1 MRSNKQE
8 PAPSNYPG
16 DEQDSGWDFADVSVE
31 AGSPDKP
38 SLRSKIGKLAT
49 SIADWIKNESTGE
62 PDRLPDNQDK
72 VEVVSLGRLMETTL
86 TPEQRKEVESIAFR
100 LSDAIGL
107 QKQSPAESHPSSNES
122 LSSAIG
128 LQEQSSAESL
138 AKKLTIM
145 EQPARDLAIKRVL
158 DGMVDFGLP
167 SLLTATTQFL
177 TDRHLLLENYDGLA
191 ETTISFLNNFSQ
203 STMDVD
209 ESPYTYFVNGVLN
222 DEKVSRQIKTE
233 LASKKFVLT
242 STATSISKNIIIDR
256 FKSYPRDT
264 KNLAA
269 FVKSLENVGID
280 IATNDFFIQSCI
292 ENSVIDDSRP
302 GTMPLQENLYQAGL
316 INDDNI
322 KCLYHQLAKSCQAG
336 ITEHSARHGISLNIC
351 PDSEVTKYWRQLRI
365 TDQFGTVSPSK
376 DGVISERDILSFRF
390 LLEKVDRRTD
400 NYDIDRYFEEG
411 IPDRRYFRRL
421 KGRPALTNKR
431 RIDDFVFC
439 LTGMPLVPE
448 VRNLLGS
455 SQAKLLDLYQEWEQ
469 KGALLTFF
477 QLTQQPGN
485 TDINRIVDL
494 SNKADDFLGKYPL
507 ACLMGRGK
515 VIDVCAQGKDAML
528 GEEYFGDLV
537 MYDSGADRE
546 ISTMD
551 DEAIGRL
558 HRHLD
563 TLSRFNLFD
572 GDRARMVNY
581 AVLAESLGDSSRLF
595 DELATVNELDEATRN
610 SLNLVLRTKN
620 RYGIGTVEEL
630 ENYRA
635 VIAER
640 ATGDLVSDDVGD
652 ACQAI
657 SFIMLA
663 DFDGYDL
670 SCFDL
675 ETLRQRQVLTADEE
689 AVVELFRQ
697 IHPTNFGLEY
707 NSLHDRLILTEGADE
722 NDICSG
728 KATERLLQIIAS
740 SPLCIPVED
749 GSGVAKI
756 TKIEGSV
763 SDLINKLHR
772 YITDD
777 WNKSLIN
784 LEATGEGI
792 EHFTIDEDDPS
803 KALKVIKLTGA
814 PFKMLSHTIYEYYN
828 RPDIYNALIDDP
840 NIWNTAQGSST
851 ISTSCIDEKH
861 CDNYLQSDTG
871 QSTRVLL
878 GFNHIQPSGIAAM
891 APNDGY
897 LRGSLKL
904 EMGGVLFTTCD
915 ELMRKFDRVKHLHDR
930 FYRYNEVGLSR
941 ISSEP
946 EARNGRLQPS
956 HIIVHGSGIDDIN
969 ENSKKFARYFG
980 VPITL
985 IDDEAYRKKYNVE
998 PD

>member
-1 MRSNKQE
+1 MKSNKQE
-8 PAPSNYPG
+8 LAPSNYPG
-16 DEQDSGWDFADVSVE
+16 SEQDSGWDFADVSVE

-38 SLRSKIGKLAT
+38 SLRSKIGRLAT
-49 SIADWIKNESTGE
+49 SIADWIKNESTGK

-72 VEVVSLGRLMETTL
+72 VEVVSLSRLMETAL
-86 TPEQRKEVESIAFR
+86 TPEQRKEVESIAFG

-107 QKQSPAESHPSSNES
+107 QKQS
-122 LSSAIG
+122 
-128 LQEQSSAESL
+128 SAESL
-138 AKKLTIM
+138 AEKLTTM
-145 EQPARDLAIKRVL
+145 GQPARDLAIKKVL

-209 ESPYTYFVNGVLN
+209 ESPYAYFVNGALN
-222 DEKVSRQIKTE
+222 DEKISQQIKSE
-233 LASKKFVLT
+233 LADKGSSLISIVP
-242 STATSISKNIIIDR
+242 SISERIIIDR
-256 FKSYPRDT
+256 FKSHPRDT
-264 KNLAA
+264 KNLVA
-269 FVKSLENVGID
+269 FVRGLRNIGVD
-280 IATNDFFIQSCI
+280 IATNNFFIKSCI
-292 ENSVIDDSRP
+292 ENSVIDDSHP
-302 GTMPLQENLYQAGL
+302 GTIPLQENLYQAGL
-316 INDDNI
+316 INNDNI
-322 KCLYHQLAKSCQAG
+322 GRLYHQLVQNHRWYDDE
-336 ITEHSARHGISLNIC
+336 IRGISLNIC
-351 PDSEVTKYWRQLRI
+351 PESEVTKYWRQFRI

-400 NYDIDRYFEEG
+400 NYDIDKYFEEG
-411 IPDRRYFRRL
+411 IPDRRYFQRL

-439 LTGMPLVPE
+439 LTNMPLVPE
-448 VRNLLGS
+448 VRNLLGP
-455 SQAKLLDLYQEWEQ
+455 SQTKLLDLYQEWEQ

-485 TDINRIVDL
+485 TNINRIVDL

-507 ACLMGRGK
+507 ACLMGKGEA
-515 VIDVCAQGKDAML
+515 IDACTQGKDTIL

-546 ISTMD
+546 IGTMD
-551 DEAIGRL
+551 DEAIKRL
-558 HRHLD
+558 RRHLD
-563 TLSRFNLFD
+563 TLSRFDLFD

-581 AVLAESLGDSSRLF
+581 AVLAESYDAGSRRLF
-595 DELATVNELDEATRN
+595 DGLASVDELDEAARD
-610 SLNLVLRTKN
+610 SLDLVLRTKN
-620 RYGIGTVEEL
+620 RYGIRTVEEL

-640 ATGDLVSDDVGD
+640 ATGELVSDYVGD

-670 SCFDL
+670 NCFDL
-675 ETLRQRQVLTADEE
+675 KTLRRRRVLTADDE

-697 IHPTNFGLEY
+697 VHPNNFGLEY
-707 NSLHDRLILTEGADE
+707 NSLHDRLILTEDSDE
-722 NDICSG
+722 NDIYSG
-728 KATERLLQIIAS
+728 KATERLLQIIAE
-740 SPLCIPVED
+740 SPLCVPVED
-749 GSGVAKI
+749 ESGVAKI
-756 TKIEGSV
+756 TKIEGSA
-763 SDLINKLHR
+763 SDLINKLRH

-777 WNKSLIN
+777 WNKSLID
-784 LEATGEGI
+784 LETTGEGI
-792 EHFTIDEDDPS
+792 EHFTIDEDDPG

-840 NIWNTAQGSST
+840 SVWNTAQGSST

-861 CDNYLQSDTG
+861 CGNYLQSDIG
-871 QSTRVLL
+871 QSTQVLL
-878 GFNHIQPSGIAAM
+878 GFNHIQPGGIAAM
-891 APNDGY
+891 APSDGF
-897 LRGSLKL
+897 LRGGLKL
-904 EMGGVLFTTCD
+904 KMSGVLFTTCD
-915 ELMRKFDRVKHLHDR
+915 QLMRQFDRIEPQLNER
-930 FYRYNEVGLSR
+930 QRYNEVGLSR
-941 ISSEP
+941 MSSEP
-946 EARNGRLQPS
+946 GARNGRLQPS
-956 HIIVHGSGIDDIN
+956 HIIVHGSNIDDIN

-985 IDDEAYRKKYNVE
+985 IDDEAYRMRYNV
-998 PD
+998 DTN

>member
-72 VEVVSLGRLMETTL
+72 VEVVSLSRLMETAL

-107 QKQSPAESHPSSNES
+107 QKQSPP
-122 LSSAIG
+122 
-128 LQEQSSAESL
+128 ESL
-138 AKKLTIM
+138 AEKLTIM
-145 EQPARDLAIKRVL
+145 EQPARDLAIKKVL

-209 ESPYTYFVNGVLN
+209 ESPYAYFVNGALN
-222 DEKVSRQIKTE
+222 DKKISQQIKSE
-233 LASKKFVLT
+233 LADKGSSLISIVP
-242 STATSISKNIIIDR
+242 SISERIIIDR
-256 FKSYPRDT
+256 FKSHPRDT
-264 KNLAA
+264 KNLVA
-269 FVKSLENVGID
+269 FVRGLRNIGVD
-280 IATNDFFIQSCI
+280 IATNNFFIKSCI
-292 ENSVIDDSRP
+292 ENSVIDDSHP
-302 GTMPLQENLYQAGL
+302 GTIPLQENLYQAGL

-322 KCLYHQLAKSCQAG
+322 GRLYYQLAQNHHLYDDEIC
-336 ITEHSARHGISLNIC
+336 GISLNIC
-351 PDSEVTKYWRQLRI
+351 PESEVTKYWRQFRI
-365 TDQFGTVSPSK
+365 TDPFGTVSPSK

-400 NYDIDRYFEEG
+400 DYDIDRYFEEG

-439 LTGMPLVPE
+439 LTNMPLVPE
-448 VRNLLGS
+448 VRNLLGP
-455 SQAKLLDLYQEWEQ
+455 SQTKLLDLYQEWEQ

-485 TDINRIVDL
+485 TNIDRIVDL
-494 SNKADDFLGKYPL
+494 SSKADDFLGKYPL

-515 VIDVCAQGKDAML
+515 AIDACTQGKDTML

-546 ISTMD
+546 IGAMD
-551 DEAIGRL
+551 DKAIKRL
-558 HRHLD
+558 RRHLD
-563 TLSRFNLFD
+563 ALSRFDLFD

-581 AVLAESLGDSSRLF
+581 AVLAESYDAGSRRLF
-595 DELATVNELDEATRN
+595 DELASVDELDEATRN

-620 RYGIGTVEEL
+620 RYSIRTVEEL

-640 ATGDLVSDDVGD
+640 ATGELVSDYVGD

-670 SCFDL
+670 NCFDL
-675 ETLRQRQVLTADEE
+675 ETLRRRQVLTADDE

-697 IHPTNFGLEY
+697 VRPTNFGLEY
-707 NSLHDRLILTEGADE
+707 NSLHDRLILTEDSDE
-722 NDICSG
+722 NDIYSG
-728 KATERLLQIIAS
+728 KATERLLQIIAG

-756 TKIEGSV
+756 TKIEGAV
-763 SDLINKLHR
+763 SDLINKLHH

-777 WNKSLIN
+777 WNKSLID

-792 EHFTIDEDDPS
+792 EHFTIDEDDPG
-803 KALKVIKLTGA
+803 KALKVVKLTGA

-861 CDNYLQSDTG
+861 CDNYLQSDTD
-871 QSTRVLL
+871 QSTQVLL
-878 GFNHIQPSGIAAM
+878 GFNHIQPGGIAAM
-891 APNDGY
+891 APSDGF
-897 LRGSLKL
+897 LRGGLKL
-904 EMGGVLFTTCD
+904 KMSGVLFTTCD
-915 ELMRKFDRVKHLHDR
+915 QLMRQFDRIEPQLNER
-930 FYRYNEVGLSR
+930 QRYNEVGLSR

-946 EARNGRLQPS
+946 GARNGRLQPS

-980 VPITL
+980 IPITL

>member
-1 MRSNKQE
+1 MKSNKQE

-72 VEVVSLGRLMETTL
+72 VEVVSLSRLMETAL

-107 QKQSPAESHPSSNES
+107 QKQSPP
-122 LSSAIG
+122 
-128 LQEQSSAESL
+128 ESL
-138 AKKLTIM
+138 AEKLTIM
-145 EQPARDLAIKRVL
+145 EQPARDLAIKKVL

-209 ESPYTYFVNGVLN
+209 ESPYAYFVNGALN
-222 DEKVSRQIKTE
+222 DKKISQQIKSE
-233 LASKKFVLT
+233 LADKGSSLISIVP
-242 STATSISKNIIIDR
+242 SISERIIIDR
-256 FKSYPRDT
+256 FKSHPRDT
-264 KNLAA
+264 KNLVA
-269 FVKSLENVGID
+269 FVRGLRNIGVD
-280 IATNDFFIQSCI
+280 IATNNFFIKSCI
-292 ENSVIDDSRP
+292 ENSVIDDSHP
-302 GTMPLQENLYQAGL
+302 GTIPLQENLYQAGL

-322 KCLYHQLAKSCQAG
+322 GRLYYQLAQNHHLYDDEIC
-336 ITEHSARHGISLNIC
+336 GISLNIC
-351 PDSEVTKYWRQLRI
+351 PESEVTKYWRQFRI
-365 TDQFGTVSPSK
+365 TDPFGTVSPSK

-400 NYDIDRYFEEG
+400 DYDIDRYFEEG

-439 LTGMPLVPE
+439 LTNMPLVPE
-448 VRNLLGS
+448 VRNLLGP
-455 SQAKLLDLYQEWEQ
+455 SQTKLLDLYQEWEQ

-485 TDINRIVDL
+485 TNIDRIVDL
-494 SNKADDFLGKYPL
+494 SSKADDFLGKYPL

-515 VIDVCAQGKDAML
+515 AIDACTQGKDTML

-546 ISTMD
+546 IGAMD
-551 DEAIGRL
+551 DKAIKRL
-558 HRHLD
+558 RRHLD
-563 TLSRFNLFD
+563 ALSRFDLFD

-581 AVLAESLGDSSRLF
+581 AVLAESYDAGSRRLF
-595 DELATVNELDEATRN
+595 DELASVDELDEATRN

-620 RYGIGTVEEL
+620 RYSIRTVEEL

-640 ATGDLVSDDVGD
+640 ATGELVSDYVGD

-670 SCFDL
+670 NCFDL
-675 ETLRQRQVLTADEE
+675 ETLRRRQVLTADDE

-697 IHPTNFGLEY
+697 VRPTNFGLEY
-707 NSLHDRLILTEGADE
+707 NSLHDRLILTEDSDE
-722 NDICSG
+722 NDIYSG
-728 KATERLLQIIAS
+728 KATERLLQIIAG

-756 TKIEGSV
+756 TKIEGAV
-763 SDLINKLHR
+763 SDLINKLHH

-777 WNKSLIN
+777 WNKSLID

-792 EHFTIDEDDPS
+792 EHFTIDEDDPG
-803 KALKVIKLTGA
+803 KALKVVKLTGA

-861 CDNYLQSDTG
+861 CDNYLQSDTD
-871 QSTRVLL
+871 QSTQVLL
-878 GFNHIQPSGIAAM
+878 GFNHIQPGGIAAM
-891 APNDGY
+891 APSDGF
-897 LRGSLKL
+897 LRGGLKL
-904 EMGGVLFTTCD
+904 KMSGVLFTTCD
-915 ELMRKFDRVKHLHDR
+915 QLMRQFDRIEPQLNER
-930 FYRYNEVGLSR
+930 QRYNEVGLSR

-946 EARNGRLQPS
+946 GARNGRLQPS

-980 VPITL
+980 IPITL

>member
-1 MRSNKQE
+1 MIHREHRGGWLDHTPDDE
-8 PAPSNYPG
+8 PSDDWILALRQS
-16 DEQDSGWDFADVSVE
+16 EADVS
-31 AGSPDKP
+31 KP
-38 SLRSKIGKLAT
+38 QLPWSKIGKLAT
-49 SIADWIKNESTGE
+49 SLAGWIKNESTSE
-62 PDRLPDNQDK
+62 PDRLPDDQDRVK
-72 VEVVSLGRLMETTL
+72 AVSLGRLMETTL

-107 QKQSPAESHPSSNES
+107 QKQSPAES
-122 LSSAIG
+122 L
-128 LQEQSSAESL
+128 AE
-138 AKKLTIM
+138 KLTIM

-158 DGMVDFGLP
+158 DGMVDSGLP

-177 TDRHLLLENYDGLA
+177 TDHRLPLEDYNGLA

-209 ESPYTYFVNGVLN
+209 ESPYAYFINGVLN

-256 FKSYPRDT
+256 FKSHPRDT

-269 FVKSLENVGID
+269 FVKGLENVGID
-280 IATNDFFIQSCI
+280 IATNDFFIESCI
-292 ENSVIDDSRP
+292 KNSVIDDSRP
-302 GTMPLQENLYQAGL
+302 GTIPLQENLYQAGL

-376 DGVISERDILSFRF
+376 DGAISERDILSFRF

-411 IPDRRYFRRL
+411 IPDRRYFQRL

-439 LTGMPLVPE
+439 LTNMPLVLE
-448 VRNLLGS
+448 VRNLLGP
-455 SQAKLLDLYQEWEQ
+455 SQTKLLDLYQEWEQ

-477 QLTQQPGN
+477 QLTQQPGSTN
-485 TDINRIVDL
+485 INRIVDL

-507 ACLMGRGK
+507 ACLMGKGEA
-515 VIDVCAQGKDAML
+515 IDACTQGKDTIL

-546 ISTMD
+546 ISAMD
-551 DEAIGRL
+551 DEAIKRL
-558 HRHLD
+558 RRHLD
-563 TLSRFNLFD
+563 TLSRFDLFD
-572 GDRARMVNY
+572 GNRARMVNY
-581 AVLAESLGDSSRLF
+581 AVLAESCDAGSRRLF
-595 DELATVNELDEATRN
+595 DGLASVDELDEATRD
-610 SLNLVLRTKN
+610 SLDLVLRTKN
-620 RYGIGTVEEL
+620 RYGIRTVEEL

-640 ATGDLVSDDVGD
+640 ATGELVSDYVGD

-670 SCFDL
+670 NCFDL
-675 ETLRQRQVLTADEE
+675 KTLRRRRVLTADDE

-697 IHPTNFGLEY
+697 VHPNNFGLEY
-707 NSLHDRLILTEGADE
+707 NSLHDRLILTEDSDE
-722 NDICSG
+722 NDIYSG
-728 KATERLLQIIAS
+728 KATERLLQIIAE
-740 SPLCIPVED
+740 SPLCVPVED
-749 GSGVAKI
+749 ESGVAKI
-756 TKIEGSV
+756 TKIEGSA
-763 SDLINKLHR
+763 SDLINKLRH

-777 WNKSLIN
+777 WNKSLID

-792 EHFTIDEDDPS
+792 EHFTIDEDDPG

-840 NIWNTAQGSST
+840 SVWNTAQGSST

-861 CDNYLQSDTG
+861 CGNYLQSDIG
-871 QSTRVLL
+871 QSTQVLL
-878 GFNHIQPSGIAAM
+878 GFNHIQPGGIAAM
-891 APNDGY
+891 APSDGF
-897 LRGSLKL
+897 LRGGLKL
-904 EMGGVLFTTCD
+904 KMSGVLFTTCD
-915 ELMRKFDRVKHLHDR
+915 QLMQQFDKIS
-930 FYRYNEVGLSR
+930 FYLDMNQRYNEVGLSR
-941 ISSEP
+941 MSSEP
-946 EARNGRLQPS
+946 GARNGRLQPS
-956 HIIVHGSGIDDIN
+956 HIIVHGSGINDIN
-969 ENSKKFARYFG
+969 ENSKKFARYFD